1 MRGIAVVSGIIG
13 LIATYTVGL
22 NRIVTKKEY
31 GIFIDSNLNRMV
43 VGGDEIKNSIF
54 FGSSYEAIWTKKLPA
69 A

>member
-43 VGGDEIKNSIF
+43 VGGDEIKIVYFS
-54 FGSSYEAIWTKKLPA
+54 GSSYEAIWTKKLPA

>member
-43 VGGDEIKNSIF
+43 VGGDEIKIVYF
-54 FGSSYEAIWTKKLPA
+54 SYEAIWTKKLPA